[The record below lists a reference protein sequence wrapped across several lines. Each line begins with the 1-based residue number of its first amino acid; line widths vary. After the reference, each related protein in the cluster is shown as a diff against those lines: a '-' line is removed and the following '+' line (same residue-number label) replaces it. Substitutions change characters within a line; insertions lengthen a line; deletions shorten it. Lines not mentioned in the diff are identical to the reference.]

1 MRIGFVIDHYQPGK
15 GGLEVWL
22 AGISAFL
29 TGTGDEVVIVTHES
43 LPPRGRSRA
52 SRDRDFAERARE
64 HTRAAG
70 FDVVVGLRHCLSCD
84 LYAPHGGSVAAG
96 FEAHRRAK
104 LLSSLPSAKV
114 RNFIALEREL
124 LTGAAPPRA
133 ILAVSE
139 MVRRDL
145 AERFPGIAERITVV
159 PNGVDLDR
167 FSPDGREAAR
177 ERLGVEGKRVLLF
190 LAGNPKL
197 KGLKSVKEVFSR
209 LKATDDRTVLL
220 TAGGDPG
227 RLPTG
232 ARHLPSRGGRA
243 SPSHSLR
250 PVPAGGARIPGLR
263 HAGGHY
269 GAKRC
274 IGSCRP
280 RGSSP
285 SRPATSG
292 CGWADHP
299 HPRSARRRAEGR
311 GPPHRRRILDREIQ
325 RSDAGPD
332 PKNRSRLT
340 SWCSTDFPTG
350 CALSRTRRGSRF
362 LHRRRGGV
370 RSPPAQR
377 GRGVRARRAPLP
389 GDRSRR

>member
-29 TGTGDEVVIVTHES
+29 TGAGDEVVIVTHES

-64 HTRAAG
+64 HTRTAG

-232 ARHLPSRGGRA
+232 ARHLGV
-243 SPSHSLR
+243 L
-250 PVPAGGARIPGLR
+250 
-263 HAGGHY
+263 
-269 GAKRC
+269 
-274 IGSCRP
+274 
-280 RGSSP
+280 
-285 SRPATSG
+285 
-292 CGWADHP
+292 DHP
-299 HPRSARRRAEGR
+299 EEALRAADVLLHPTHYDPFPLVVLEALASGTPVVTTEQNGALDHVGREGAVRAVPQPLDVDGLTTLTRALLDDEPRAEARR
-311 GPPHRRRILDREIQ
+311 I
-325 RSDAGPD
+325 AGEFSIA
-332 PKNRSRLT
+332 KS
-340 SWCSTDFPTG
+340 SE
-350 CALSRTRRGSRF
+350 ATRDLIRKTAHG
-362 LHRRRGGV
+362 
-370 RSPPAQR
+370 
-377 GRGVRARRAPLP
+377 
-389 GDRSRR
+389 